1 MNNEQ
6 LLEWAQGMF
15 DNYAGIVEKQIEL
28 AKIIALCLQ
37 TKALEEFAEEAEGV
51 NGRSGA
57 WSSQTI
63 QLSCWLTKAVT
74 CPLRCSASCRQAQES
89 SAACPAR
96 ILTRP

>member
-51 NGRSGA
+51 N
-57 WSSQTI
+57 
-63 QLSCWLTKAVT
+63 
-74 CPLRCSASCRQAQES
+74 
-89 SAACPAR
+89 
-96 ILTRP
+96 